1 MEMEIDMETVKLNT
15 WELAAIA
22 SALDA
27 KADKM
32 RERDKAPWLALI
44 AKINASY
51 ETAVKNIEV

>member
-1 MEMEIDMETVKLNT
+1 METVKLNT

-22 SALDA
+22 SALSA
-27 KADKM
+27 KAGKM
-32 RERDKAPWLALI
+32 RDKAPWEALI